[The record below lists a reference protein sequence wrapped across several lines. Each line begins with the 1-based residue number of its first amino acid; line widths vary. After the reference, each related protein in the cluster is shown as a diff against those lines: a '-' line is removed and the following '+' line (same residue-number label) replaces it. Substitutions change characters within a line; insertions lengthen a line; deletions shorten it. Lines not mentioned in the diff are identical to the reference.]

1 MLSSPLLIF
10 ITRCKFKMIKMKLI
24 KRNRN
29 MILATAL
36 AFLLCLSCVGSVS
49 AEAEQ
54 TNSYL
59 ALQDFSNSVADIAE
73 KVGPAVVNIDTV
85 RMVTTQLPSFQDPI
99 FERFFGRDFEEFR
112 RAIPQKGTGSG
123 FIINQEGYVLTN
135 EHVVRKADNIK
146 VTLSDGREFDGE
158 VIGSDV
164 TSDMA
169 IVKIKA
175 DHLPSVTLGNSD
187 ELRVGEIVIA
197 IGNPYGLQQTVTMGV
212 VSAKGRSIPAGTEG
226 QVYRNFIQTD
236 TAINPGNSGGPLLNI
251 KGEVVGINTA
261 IIPYAQGIGFAIPIN
276 IAKKNIDDL
285 INLGKVRRSWLGVY
299 IQDVTPE
306 IAKQF
311 NLTEAKGVLV
321 GDVIKNSPAEEVG
334 IKTGD
339 IIMKVNNEEVNSPE
353 ELQDKIRDVE
363 IGKNADIEVMRDGK
377 TINFIVEIVEMPTVE
392 VEGSE
397 SPKEKV
403 FSVQTGIQVEPV
415 TSEIAKEMGLSW
427 VKGLVITEVVPGSSA
442 DDMGLQ
448 QGDIVLE
455 ASRTEVSSIGE
466 WEKVINK
473 LEPGDTLLLLVF
485 RNQHT
490 YYVPIKVEKI
500 D

>member
-1 MLSSPLLIF
+1 M
-10 ITRCKFKMIKMKLI
+10 KMKLVKI
-24 KRNRN
+24 NRN
-29 MILATAL
+29 FILATAL
-36 AFLLCLSCVGSVS
+36 VFLLSLNWIGSVS
-49 AEAEQ
+49 AETEQ
-54 TNSYL
+54 TDSYL
-59 ALQDFSNSVADIAE
+59 ALEAFSNSIADIAE
-73 KVGPAVVNIDTV
+73 RVGPAVVNIDTV
-85 RMVTTQLPSFQDPI
+85 RMMTTQLPSFQDPI

-146 VTLSDGREFDGE
+146 VTLSDGREFAGE

-169 IVKIKA
+169 IVKIQA

-212 VSAKGRSIPAGTEG
+212 VSAKGRSIPAGTER

-299 IQDVTPE
+299 IQEVTPE

-311 NLTEAKGVLV
+311 GLPEDAKGVLV
-321 GDVIKNSPAEEVG
+321 GDVVKDSPAEESG
-334 IKTGD
+334 IKRGD
-339 IIMKVNNEEVNSPE
+339 IIIKVNDEEVDSPG
-353 ELQDKIRDVE
+353 ELQDKIRDID
-363 IGKNADIEVMRDGK
+363 IGEKADIEVVQDGK
-377 TINFIVEIVEMPTVE
+377 IINFIIKIGEMPTVE
-392 VEGSE
+392 EEGSE
-397 SPKEKV
+397 FPKEKV
-403 FSVQTGIQVEPV
+403 FSVQTGLKVEAV
-415 TSEIAKEMGLSW
+415 TSEVAKELELPW
-427 VKGLVITEVVPGSSA
+427 VKGLMITDVIPGSSA
-442 DDMGLQ
+442 DDMSLQ
-448 QGDIVLE
+448 PGDVILE
-455 ASRTEVSSIGE
+455 ANRTEMSSVDE
-466 WEKVINK
+466 WEELINK

-485 RNQHT
+485 RNGRT

-500 D
+500 N

>member
-1 MLSSPLLIF
+1 
-10 ITRCKFKMIKMKLI
+10 
-24 KRNRN
+24 

-36 AFLLCLSCVGSVS
+36 VFLLCLSWIGSVS
-49 AEAEQ
+49 AETEQ
-54 TNSYL
+54 ADSYL
-59 ALQDFSNSVADIAE
+59 ALESFSNSIADIAE
-73 KVGPAVVNIDTV
+73 KNGPAVVNIDTV
-85 RMVTTQLPSFQDPI
+85 RVLETQNPFFNDPM
-99 FERFFGRDFEEFR
+99 FERFFGDQFNENTRT
-112 RAIPQKGTGSG
+112 IPQRGTGSG
-123 FIINQEGYVLTN
+123 FIINQEGYIITN
-135 EHVVRKADNIK
+135 EHVVHNADKIK
-146 VTLSDGREFDGE
+146 VTLSDGREFTGE

-175 DHLPSVTLGNSD
+175 DHLPLVALGDSD
-187 ELRVGEIVIA
+187 KLRVGEIVVA

-212 VSAKGRSIPAGTEG
+212 VSAKGRSIPAGAEG
-226 QVYRNFIQTD
+226 HVYKDFIQTD
-236 TAINPGNSGGPLLNI
+236 AAINPGNSGGPLLNT

-261 IIPYAQGIGFAIPIN
+261 IIPFAQGIGFAIPIN

-285 INLGKVRRSWLGVY
+285 INFGKVLRSWLGVY
-299 IQDVTPE
+299 IQEVTPE

-311 NLTEAKGVLV
+311 NQTEAKGVLV
-321 GDVIKNSPAEEVG
+321 GDVVKNSPAEAAG

-339 IIMKVNNEEVNSPE
+339 IIKKVNNEEVNSPE
-353 ELQDKIRDVE
+353 ELQNKIGNIE
-363 IGKNADIEVMRDGK
+363 IGKEANI
-377 TINFIVEIVEMPTVE
+377 EIVRNGETISFVVKIGEMPTVE

-403 FSVQTGIQVEPV
+403 FSIQTGLKVESV
-415 TSEIAKEMGLSW
+415 TTEIAKELGLPW
-427 VKGLVITEVVPGSSA
+427 VKGLVITEVIPGSSA

-455 ASRTEVSSIGE
+455 ANRTEASSIGE

>member
-1 MLSSPLLIF
+1 MKKKLVILTLIIA
-10 ITRCKFKMIKMKLI
+10 ITVV
-24 KRNRN
+24 
-29 MILATAL
+29 
-36 AFLLCLSCVGSVS
+36 FLGFTQSIYAQENKPNLTL
-49 AEAEQ
+49 EA
-54 TNSYL
+54 
-59 ALQDFSNSVADIAE
+59 FSNSIADIAE
-73 KVGPAVVNIDTV
+73 TVGPAVVNIDTV
-85 RMVTTQLPSFQDPI
+85 RMVKTQFPSFEDPI
-99 FERFFGRDFEEFR
+99 FKRFFGREFEEFR
-112 RAIPQKGTGSG
+112 RTIPQKGTGSG

-135 EHVVRKADNIK
+135 EHVVRKADKIK

-175 DHLPSVTLGNSD
+175 DHLPLVALGDSD
-187 ELRVGEIVIA
+187 KLRVGEIVIA

-212 VSAKGRSIPAGTEG
+212 VSAKGRSIPTGIEG
-226 QVYRNFIQTD
+226 RVYKDFIQTD
-236 TAINPGNSGGPLLNI
+236 AAINPGNSGGPLLNT

-261 IIPYAQGIGFAIPIN
+261 IIPFAQGIGFAIPIN

-285 INLGKVRRSWLGVY
+285 INFGKVIRSWLGVY
-299 IQDVTPE
+299 IQEVTPE

-311 NLTEAKGVLV
+311 NQAEAKGVLV
-321 GDVIKNSPAEEVG
+321 GDVVKNSPAEEVG

-339 IIMKVNNEEVNSPE
+339 IIKKVNNEEVNSPE
-353 ELQDKIRDVE
+353 ELQDKIGNIE
-363 IGKNADIEVMRDGK
+363 IGKEANIGIVRNGE
-377 TINFIVEIVEMPTVE
+377 IISFIVKISEMPTVE
-392 VEGSE
+392 EEGSE

-403 FSVQTGIQVEPV
+403 FSVQTGLKVESV
-415 TSEIAKEMGLSW
+415 TTEIAKELGLPW
-427 VKGLVITEVVPGSSA
+427 IKGLVITEVVPGSSA

-455 ASRTEVSSIGE
+455 ANRTEVSSIGE

>member
-1 MLSSPLLIF
+1 MIKNKLLKINKKLIVTTILILFLSLSLLIQT
-10 ITRCKFKMIKMKLI
+10 I
-24 KRNRN
+24 N
-29 MILATAL
+29 
-36 AFLLCLSCVGSVS
+36 
-49 AEAEQ
+49 AEPQLDKPYSSIED
-54 TNSYL
+54 L
-59 ALQDFSNSVADIAE
+59 SNSIVAIAE
-73 KVGPAVVNIDTV
+73 KNGPAVVNIDTV
-85 RMVTTQLPSFQDPI
+85 RMVETQNPFLDDPT
-99 FERFFGRDFEEFR
+99 FRRFFGDQFKEYSRT
-112 RAIPQKGTGSG
+112 IPQRGTGSG
-123 FIINQEGYVLTN
+123 FIINQEGYIITN
-135 EHVVRKADNIK
+135 EHVVHKADKIK
-146 VTLSDGREFDGE
+146 VTLSDGREFTGE
-158 VIGSDV
+158 VIGSDT

-175 DHLPSVTLGNSD
+175 DHLPLVALGDSD
-187 ELRVGEIVIA
+187 KLRVGEIVVA

-212 VSAKGRSIPAGTEG
+212 VSAKGRSIPTGIEG
-226 QVYRNFIQTD
+226 RVYKDFIQTD
-236 TAINPGNSGGPLLNI
+236 AAINPGNSGGPLLNT

-285 INLGKVRRSWLGVY
+285 INLGKVRRSWLGVC
-299 IQDVTPE
+299 IQEVTPE

-321 GDVIKNSPAEEVG
+321 GDVVKNSPAEEVG

-339 IIMKVNNEEVNSPE
+339 IIKKVNNEEVNSPE
-353 ELQDKIRDVE
+353 ELQDKIGNIE
-363 IGKNADIEVMRDGK
+363 IGKEANIEIVRNGE
-377 TINFIVEIVEMPTVE
+377 TISFIVKISEMPTVE
-392 VEGSE
+392 EEGSE

-403 FSVQTGIQVEPV
+403 FSVQTGLKVESV
-415 TSEIAKEMGLSW
+415 TTEIAKELGLPW
-427 VKGLVITEVVPGSSA
+427 VKGLVIIEVVPGSSA

-448 QGDIVLE
+448 PGDIVLE
-455 ASRTEVSSIGE
+455 ANRTEVSSIGE

>member
-1 MLSSPLLIF
+1 
-10 ITRCKFKMIKMKLI
+10 MIKNKMLKINKKLI
-24 KRNRN
+24 VTT
-29 MILATAL
+29 ILIL
-36 AFLLCLSCVGSVS
+36 FLSLSLLVQTIN
-49 AEAEQ
+49 AESQLNKPYSSIE
-54 TNSYL
+54 
-59 ALQDFSNSVADIAE
+59 DFSNSIADIAE
-73 KVGPAVVNIDTV
+73 KNGPAVVNIDTV
-85 RMVTTQLPSFQDPI
+85 RMVETQNPFSDDPI
-99 FERFFGRDFEEFR
+99 FGRFFGDQFKEYTRT
-112 RAIPQKGTGSG
+112 IPQKGTGSG
-123 FIINQEGYVLTN
+123 FIINQEGYIITN
-135 EHVVRKADNIK
+135 EHVVHNADKIK
-146 VTLSDGREFDGE
+146 VTLSDGREFTGE
-158 VIGSDV
+158 VIGSDA

-175 DHLPSVTLGNSD
+175 DNLPLVALGDSD
-187 ELRVGEIVIA
+187 KLRVGEIVVA

-212 VSAKGRSIPAGTEG
+212 VSAKGRSIPTGIEG
-226 QVYRNFIQTD
+226 RVYKDFIQTD
-236 TAINPGNSGGPLLNI
+236 AAINPGNSGGPLLNT

-285 INLGKVRRSWLGVY
+285 INFGKVIRSWLGVY
-299 IQDVTPE
+299 IQEVTPE

-321 GDVIKNSPAEEVG
+321 GDVVKNSPAEKVG

-339 IIMKVNNEEVNSPE
+339 IIKKVNNEEVNSPK
-353 ELQDKIRDVE
+353 ELQDKIGNIE
-363 IGKNADIEVMRDGK
+363 IGKEANIEIVRNGE
-377 TINFIVEIVEMPTVE
+377 TISFIVKISEMPTVE
-392 VEGSE
+392 EEGSKP
-397 SPKEKV
+397 PKEKV
-403 FSVQTGIQVEPV
+403 FSVQTGLKVESV
-415 TSEIAKEMGLSW
+415 TTEIAKELGLPW

-455 ASRTEVSSIGE
+455 ANRTELSSVEE

-473 LEPGDTLLLLVF
+473 LKPEDTLLLLVF

>member
-1 MLSSPLLIF
+1 MIKNKLLKINKKLIVTTILILFLSLSLLIQ
-10 ITRCKFKMIKMKLI
+10 TV
-24 KRNRN
+24 N
-29 MILATAL
+29 
-36 AFLLCLSCVGSVS
+36 
-49 AEAEQ
+49 AETQLDKPYSSIED
-54 TNSYL
+54 L
-59 ALQDFSNSVADIAE
+59 SNSIAAIAE
-73 KVGPAVVNIDTV
+73 KNGPAVVNIDTV
-85 RMVTTQLPSFQDPI
+85 RMVETQNPFLDDPI
-99 FERFFGRDFEEFR
+99 FGHFFGDQFKEYTRT
-112 RAIPQKGTGSG
+112 IPQKGTGSG
-123 FIINQEGYVLTN
+123 FIINQEGYIITN
-135 EHVVRKADNIK
+135 EHVVHKADKIK
-146 VTLSDGREFDGE
+146 VTLSDGREFTGE
-158 VIGSDV
+158 VIGSDT

-175 DHLPSVTLGNSD
+175 DHLPLVALGDSD
-187 ELRVGEIVIA
+187 KLRVGEIVVA

-212 VSAKGRSIPAGTEG
+212 VSAKGRSIPTGIEG
-226 QVYRNFIQTD
+226 RVYKDFIQTD
-236 TAINPGNSGGPLLNI
+236 AAINPGNSGGPLLNT

-299 IQDVTPE
+299 IQEVTPE

-321 GDVIKNSPAEEVG
+321 GDVVKNSPAEEVG

-339 IIMKVNNEEVNSPE
+339 IIKKVNNEEVNSPE
-353 ELQDKIRDVE
+353 ELQDKIGNIE
-363 IGKNADIEVMRDGK
+363 ISKEV
-377 TINFIVEIVEMPTVE
+377 NVEIVRNGETISFIVKIGEMPTVE
-392 VEGSE
+392 EEGSKT
-397 SPKEKV
+397 PKEKV
-403 FSVQTGIQVEPV
+403 FSVQTGLKVESV
-415 TSEIAKEMGLSW
+415 TTEIAKELGLPW

-448 QGDIVLE
+448 PGDIVLE
-455 ASRTEVSSIGE
+455 ANRTELSSVEE

-473 LEPGDTLLLLVF
+473 LEPEDTLLLLVF

>member
-1 MLSSPLLIF
+1 
-10 ITRCKFKMIKMKLI
+10 MIKNKLLKINKKLI
-24 KRNRN
+24 VTT
-29 MILATAL
+29 ILIL
-36 AFLLCLSCVGSVS
+36 FLSLSLLVQTIN
-49 AEAEQ
+49 AESQLGTPSSSIEE
-54 TNSYL
+54 
-59 ALQDFSNSVADIAE
+59 FSNSIADIAE
-73 KVGPAVVNIDTV
+73 KNGPAVVNIDIV
-85 RMVTTQLPSFQDPI
+85 KMETQNPFLNDPM
-99 FERFFGRDFEEFR
+99 FGRFFGDQFKEYTK
-112 RAIPQKGTGSG
+112 AIPQKGTGSG
-123 FIINQEGYVLTN
+123 FIINQKGYIITN
-135 EHVVRKADNIK
+135 EHVVHNADKIK
-146 VTLSDGREFDGE
+146 VTLSDGREFTGE
-158 VIGSDV
+158 VIGSDA

-175 DHLPSVTLGNSD
+175 DNLPLVALGDSD
-187 ELRVGEIVIA
+187 KLRVGEIVVA

-212 VSAKGRSIPAGTEG
+212 VSAKGRSIPTGIEG
-226 QVYRNFIQTD
+226 RVYKDFIQTD
-236 TAINPGNSGGPLLNI
+236 AAINPGNSGGPLLNT

-285 INLGKVRRSWLGVY
+285 INFGKVIRSWLGVY
-299 IQDVTPE
+299 IQEVTPE

-321 GDVIKNSPAEEVG
+321 GDVVKNSPAEKVG

-339 IIMKVNNEEVNSPE
+339 IIKKVNNEEVNSPK
-353 ELQDKIRDVE
+353 ELQDKIGNIE
-363 IGKNADIEVMRDGK
+363 IGKEAKIEIVRNGE
-377 TINFIVEIVEMPTVE
+377 TISFIVKISEMPTVE
-392 VEGSE
+392 EEGSE
-397 SPKEKV
+397 PPKEKV
-403 FSVQTGIQVEPV
+403 FSVQTGLKVESV
-415 TSEIAKEMGLSW
+415 TTEIAKELGLPW

-448 QGDIVLE
+448 PGDIVLE
-455 ASRTEVSSIGE
+455 ANRTELSSVEE

-473 LEPGDTLLLLVF
+473 LKPEDTLLLLVF

>member
-1 MLSSPLLIF
+1 ML
-10 ITRCKFKMIKMKLI
+10 KIKSLKT
-24 KRNRN
+24 NRN
-29 MILATAL
+29 FIFAAVLVF
-36 AFLLCLSCVGSVS
+36 FLSLSWAGSVS
-49 AEAEQ
+49 AETEQ
-54 TNSYL
+54 TKSYL
-59 ALQDFSNSVADIAE
+59 PLEALSNGIADIAE
-73 KVGPAVVNIDTV
+73 KVGPAVVNIDTM
-85 RMVTTQLPSFQDPI
+85 RMVTTQFPSFEDPI
-99 FERFFGRDFEEFR
+99 FKRFFGREFEEFR
-112 RAIPQKGTGSG
+112 RTIPQKGTGSG

-135 EHVVRKADNIK
+135 EHVVRKADKIK

-175 DHLPSVTLGNSD
+175 DHLPTFTLGNSD

-212 VSAKGRSIPAGTEG
+212 VSAKGRSIPTGMEG
-226 QVYRNFIQTD
+226 HVYRNFIQTD

-276 IAKKNIDDL
+276 MAKRNIDDL

-299 IQDVTPE
+299 IQEVIPE

-311 NLTEAKGVLV
+311 GLPEDTEGVLV
-321 GDVIKNSPAEEVG
+321 GDVVKDSPAEEAG
-334 IKTGD
+334 IKRGD
-339 IIMKVNNEEVNSPE
+339 IIIKVNDEEVNSPG
-353 ELQDKIRDVE
+353 ELQDKIRDIDIGEKTNIE
-363 IGKNADIEVMRDGK
+363 IMRDGK
-377 TINFIVEIVEMPTVE
+377 TTRFIVKIGEMPTVE
-392 VEGSE
+392 EEGSE
-397 SPKEKV
+397 FPKEKV
-403 FSVQTGIQVEPV
+403 FSVQTGLKVEVV
-415 TSEIAKEMGLSW
+415 TSEIAKELELPW
-427 VKGLVITEVVPGSSA
+427 VKGLVIAEVIPGSSA

-448 QGDIVLE
+448 RGDVILE
-455 ASRTEVSSIGE
+455 ANRVEVSSVE
-466 WEKVINK
+466 KWEEVISR

-485 RNQHT
+485 RNRHT

>member
-1 MLSSPLLIF
+1 
-10 ITRCKFKMIKMKLI
+10 MIKNKLLKINKKLI
-24 KRNRN
+24 VTT
-29 MILATAL
+29 ILIL
-36 AFLLCLSCVGSVS
+36 FLSLSLIVQTIN
-49 AEAEQ
+49 AEPQ
-54 TNSYL
+54 LDKPYL
-59 ALQDFSNSVADIAE
+59 SIEDLSNSIADIAE
-73 KVGPAVVNIDTV
+73 KNSPAVVNIDTV
-85 RMVTTQLPSFQDPI
+85 RMVETQNPFLDDPI
-99 FERFFGRDFEEFR
+99 FGHFFGDQFKEYTRT
-112 RAIPQKGTGSG
+112 IPQKGTGSG
-123 FIINQEGYVLTN
+123 FIINQEGYIITN
-135 EHVVRKADNIK
+135 EHVVHKAEKIK
-146 VTLSDGREFDGE
+146 VTLSDGREFTGE
-158 VIGSDV
+158 VIGSDT

-175 DHLPSVTLGNSD
+175 DHLPLVALGDSD
-187 ELRVGEIVIA
+187 KLRVGEIVVA

-212 VSAKGRSIPAGTEG
+212 VSAKGRSIPTGIEG
-226 QVYRNFIQTD
+226 RVYKDFIQTD
-236 TAINPGNSGGPLLNI
+236 AAINPGNSGGPLLNT

-261 IIPYAQGIGFAIPIN
+261 IIPFAQGIGFAIPIN

-299 IQDVTPE
+299 IQEVTPE

-311 NLTEAKGVLV
+311 NQAEAKGVLV
-321 GDVIKNSPAEEVG
+321 GDVVKNSPAEGVG

-339 IIMKVNNEEVNSPE
+339 IIKKVNNEEVNSPE
-353 ELQDKIRDVE
+353 ELQDKIGNIE
-363 IGKNADIEVMRDGK
+363 INKEV
-377 TINFIVEIVEMPTVE
+377 NVEIVRNGETISFIVKIGEMPTVE
-392 VEGSE
+392 EEGSKT
-397 SPKEKV
+397 PKEKV
-403 FSVQTGIQVEPV
+403 FSVQTGLKVESV
-415 TSEIAKEMGLSW
+415 TTEIAKELGLPW

-455 ASRTEVSSIGE
+455 ANRTELSSVEE

-473 LEPGDTLLLLVF
+473 LEPEGTLLLLVF